1 MNTVFS
7 LKQRNWYPYA
17 FLLAAILT
25 GAASIYCPWEIFQE
39 QPLTII
45 GMVGAFFAFLY
56 TQHLHQTQFFN
67 DLFHKFNSKYDGLN
81 EKLDEIIHSETAL
94 TVEQKR
100 VLVDY
105 FNLCAEEYMFYKSG
119 HIDTDVWKSWSA
131 GMRCYYSNSKI
142 GEFWR
147 QELETNSYYG
157 LSVSVLSK
165 A

>member
-1 MNTVFS
+1 
-7 LKQRNWYPYA
+7 
-17 FLLAAILT
+17 
-25 GAASIYCPWEIFQE
+25 
-39 QPLTII
+39 
-45 GMVGAFFAFLY
+45 
-56 TQHLHQTQFFN
+56 
-67 DLFHKFNSKYDGLN
+67 LFHKFNSKYDGLN

-131 GMRCYYSNSKI
+131 GMRYYYSNSKI

-165 A
+165 AYHVVQVVRFAPSGPAKAGTLTKRYAPMGGKHGKVYKRKLQEGFLRLYDWGRCSWWQGARASYLSI